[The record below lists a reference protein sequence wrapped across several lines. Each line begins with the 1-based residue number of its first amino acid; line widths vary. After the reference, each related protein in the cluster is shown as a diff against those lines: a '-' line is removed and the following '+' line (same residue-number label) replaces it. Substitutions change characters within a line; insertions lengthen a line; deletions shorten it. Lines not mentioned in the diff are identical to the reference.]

1 MARAGILFV
10 VEYVYNIAGGL
21 AGWAE
26 CTFGEE
32 ASCAKIKRLIE
43 LICRDNL
50 SKLFD
55 EAKRVDKT
63 PTELVHGK
71 VEDAIYS
78 EISFSELLYEGGADV
93 IQ

>member
-1 MARAGILFV
+1 LV
-10 VEYVYNIAGGL
+10 VECVYNIAGGL
-21 AGWAE
+21 AVWAE

-32 ASCAKIKRLIE
+32 ASFAKIKPQIE

-50 SKLFD
+50 RKLFD

-63 PTELVHGK
+63 PTELVYGK

-78 EISFSELLYEGGADV
+78 GISFSELSYEGGADV